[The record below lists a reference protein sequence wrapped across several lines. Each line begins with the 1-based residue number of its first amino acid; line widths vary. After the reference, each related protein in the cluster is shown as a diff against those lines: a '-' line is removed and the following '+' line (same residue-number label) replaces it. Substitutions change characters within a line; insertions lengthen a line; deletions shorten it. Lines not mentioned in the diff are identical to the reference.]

1 MKKYLI
7 AFLIVFISSFTFVNA
22 QKTVS
27 GVKVEESI
35 TVDGKKLV
43 LNGAGIREKWWID
56 LYVGSLY
63 LPKKSSNGTEII
75 NSTDVAAIKLDVV
88 SGMISSEKMMGAL
101 DEGFVKSTGNKVQPI
116 QDKINKF
123 KTFFKDKFNKG
134 DYFIIANEPGDG
146 IVVYKNGVK
155 KGSVD
160 GQDFKKA
167 LFGIWLSNNPADAD
181 LKKAMLGM

>member
-1 MKKYLI
+1 MKKYLFVLLAI
-7 AFLIVFISSFTFVNA
+7 FISSFTLNA

-27 GVKVEESI
+27 GVKLEENI
-35 TVDGKKLV
+35 TVEGKKLV

-63 LPKKSSNGTEII
+63 LPKKSSNGTEVV
-75 NSTDVAAIKLDVV
+75 NSSEVAAIKLDVV

-101 DEGFVKSTGNKVQPI
+101 DEGFLKSTSNNIQPI
-116 QDKINKF
+116 QDKIEKF
-123 KTFFKDKFNKG
+123 KTFFKEKFKKG
-134 DYFIIANEPGDG
+134 DSFTIANVPGMG
-146 IVVYKNGVK
+146 VVVYKNGAK
-155 KGSVD
+155 KGAVD

>member
-1 MKKYLI
+1 MKKYL
-7 AFLIVFISSFTFVNA
+7 FTFLLIFITSFSFVSA

-27 GVKVEESI
+27 GIQVEETI

-63 LPKKSSNGTEII
+63 LPKKSTNGTEII
-75 NSTDVAAIKLDVV
+75 NSADIAAIKLDVV

-101 DEGFVKSTGNKVQPI
+101 DEGFVKSTGNNVQPL
-116 QDKINKF
+116 QDKITKF
-123 KTFFKDKFNKG
+123 KTFFKEKFKKG
-134 DYFIIANEPGDG
+134 DSFIIANEPGEG
-146 IVVYKNGVK
+146 TVVYKNGVK
-155 KGSVD
+155 KGSIE

-167 LFGIWLSNNPADAD
+167 LFGIWLSNNPADSD